1 MNGGGSESPPSGLGP
16 NIGSIPT
23 PQYDV
28 NGANVT
34 QGIFNSE
41 AANGTQ
47 GLNST
52 NQVTPYGS
60 LTYGITGSVMGPGG
74 ISIPQYT
81 ATQTLDPSQQA
92 TANLGTMFRQ
102 GAATQ
107 ADQLQGMLPIN
118 QIGGAGQY
126 GDQAYN
132 ALMARQNQQ
141 FALQQS
147 ALTQQ
152 LANEGAE
159 AGSTAY
165 QNAFIPLNQ
174 SRVDASN
181 QAEINATQLGGMQQQ
196 QDIAGNQANLAEE
209 AGLYGLG
216 APSIPGAN
224 YVNTPT
230 TSVQPV
236 NSNSNFQTQYGG
248 QMQAYGTQA
257 GGLTAGYQAQMQ
269 EYLQSLQAQQATQGG
284 LFGLGGSV
292 LGAGTLAAGKS
303 AFGPGGYLS
312 LAA

>member
-1 MNGGGSESPPSGLGP
+1 VNGGGSASPPSGLGP

-41 AANGTQ
+41 AANATQ

-60 LTYGITGSVMGPGG
+60 LTYGISGSTMGPGG

-81 ATQTLDPSQQA
+81 ATQTMDPTDAA
-92 TANLGTMFRQ
+92 TAASGEAFRSQAQGTANWLLDNH
-102 GAATQ
+102 GYA
-107 ADQLQGMLPIN
+107 PV
-118 QIGGAGQY
+118 GGSGQY

-132 ALMARQNQQ
+132 DLMARQNQQ
-141 FALQQS
+141 FGLQQN

-152 LANEGAE
+152 LADQGVA

-196 QDIAGNQANLAEE
+196 EDIAGNQANLGMIS
-209 AGLYGLG
+209 GLYGMG
-216 APSIPGAN
+216 AGSIPGAN

-230 TSVQPV
+230 SSVQPV

-257 GGLTAGYQAQMQ
+257 EGLSAGYQAQMAQ
-269 EYLQSLQAQQATQGG
+269 YLQSLQAQQATQGG

-292 LGAGTLAAGKS
+292 LGAGTLVGGK
-303 AFGPGGYLS
+303 ALLGR
-312 LAA
+312 

>member
-1 MNGGGSESPPSGLGP
+1 VNGGGSASPPSGLGP

-28 NGANVT
+28 NGANNT
-34 QGIFNSE
+34 QNLYNVG
-41 AANGTQ
+41 AATGTQ

-74 ISIPQYT
+74 VSIPQYT
-81 ATQTLDPSQQA
+81 ATQTMDPTDAA
-92 TANLGTMFRQ
+92 TAAAGMNFRNQAQGT
-102 GAATQ
+102 ANDLLNY
-107 ADQLQGMLPIN
+107 DQFSN
-118 QIGGAGQY
+118 VGGASAY

-132 ALMARQNQQ
+132 DLMARQNQQ
-141 FALQQS
+141 FGIQQNALE
-147 ALTQQ
+147 QQ
-152 LANEGAE
+152 LANQGVA

-196 QDIAGNQANLAEE
+196 QDITGNQANLATLG
-209 AGLYGLG
+209 GLYGMG
-216 APSIPGAN
+216 AGSIPGAN

-257 GGLTAGYQAQMQ
+257 EGLTAGYQAQMAQ
-269 EYLQSLQAQQATQGG
+269 YLQSLQAQQATQGG
-284 LFGLGGSV
+284 LFGLGGSI

-303 AFGPGGYLS
+303 AFGAGGLLS